1 MARPPERVAS
11 GFLLLLKEGTMDMT
25 FLLMIA
31 VFVASLFIQW
41 GLQAT
46 FARFSRVANS
56 RGLTGAEVAR
66 AILDAHGL
74 THVRVE
80 PVPGALTDHYD
91 PQAKA
96 VRLSEPNYASPS
108 LAALAVAA
116 HEVGH
121 AVQDKEGY
129 AWLRVRAQ
137 PLARGQ
143 HWEQTGGPSWSSWV
157 LALGLWAWPSWAST
171 FTWGWPSSSSSPC
184 PWSLTP
190 PRRAMEFLRR
200 MGFLTS
206 REVGPA
212 RQVLTWAALTYV
224 AALASSLATI
234 LYYASLLGL
243 FGRREE

>member
-1 MARPPERVAS
+1 MDLLAIALMAV
-11 GFLLLLKEGTMDMT
+11 
-25 FLLMIA
+25 
-31 VFVASLFIQW
+31 VFVASLAIQG

-46 FARFSRVANS
+46 FARFSRVANA
-56 RGLTGAEVAR
+56 RGLTGAQVAR

-91 PQAKA
+91 PHAKA

-121 AVQDKEGY
+121 AVQDAQGY
-129 AWLRVRAQ
+129 AWLRVRASLW
-137 PLARGQ
+137 PAASLGSNL
-143 HWEQTGGPSWSSWV
+143 GPILVV
-157 LALGLWAWPSWAST
+157 LGLMVGALGLAKLGLYLYLAVAFFQLITLPVEFDAS
-171 FTWGWPSSSSSPC
+171 
-184 PWSLTP
+184 
-190 PRRAMEFLRR
+190 RRALDFLKR
-200 MGFLTS
+200 MGFLDA
-206 REVGPA
+206 REMGPA

-234 LYYASLLGL
+234 LYYASLLM
-243 FGRREE
+243 GRREE

>member
-1 MARPPERVAS
+1 MDMLA
-11 GFLLLLKEGTMDMT
+11 LLLMGLV
-25 FLLMIA
+25 FL
-31 VFVASLFIQW
+31 ASLAIQG

-56 RGLTGAEVAR
+56 RGLTGAQVAR

-91 PQAKA
+91 PHAKA
-96 VRLSEPNYASPS
+96 VRLSEPNYASSS

-121 AVQDKEGY
+121 AVQDAHGY
-129 AWLRVRAQ
+129 TWLRVRASLW
-137 PLARGQ
+137 PAASLGTNLGPILVVGGLMLGAIGLAK
-143 HWEQTGGPSWSSWV
+143 
-157 LALGLWAWPSWAST
+157 LGLYLYLAVALFQLVTLPVEFDAS
-171 FTWGWPSSSSSPC
+171 
-184 PWSLTP
+184 
-190 PRRAMEFLRR
+190 RRALEFLRR
-200 MGFLTS
+200 MGFLS
-206 REVGPA
+206 QQEMVPA

-234 LYYASLLGL
+234 LYYASLLM
-243 FGRREE
+243 GRREE

>member
-1 MARPPERVAS
+1 MDILA
-11 GFLLLLKEGTMDMT
+11 LLLMGL
-25 FLLMIA
+25 
-31 VFVASLFIQW
+31 VFVASLVIQG

-91 PQAKA
+91 PHAKA

-121 AVQDKEGY
+121 AVQDAHGY
-129 AWLRVRAQ
+129 TWLRVRASLW
-137 PLARGQ
+137 PAASLGTNLGPILVVGGLMLGAIGLAK
-143 HWEQTGGPSWSSWV
+143 
-157 LALGLWAWPSWAST
+157 LGLYLYLAVALFQLVTLPVEFDAS
-171 FTWGWPSSSSSPC
+171 
-184 PWSLTP
+184 
-190 PRRAMEFLRR
+190 RRALEFLRR
-200 MGFLTS
+200 MGFLS
-206 REVGPA
+206 REEMAPA
-212 RQVLTWAALTYV
+212 QKVLTWAALTYV
-224 AALASSLATI
+224 AALASSLAAI
-234 LYYASLLGL
+234 LYYASLLM
-243 FGRREE
+243 GRREE

>member
-1 MARPPERVAS
+1 MDILA
-11 GFLLLLKEGTMDMT
+11 LLLMGL
-25 FLLMIA
+25 
-31 VFVASLFIQW
+31 VFVASLVIQG

-46 FARFSRVANS
+46 FARFSRVANN

-74 THVRVE
+74 SHVRVE

-91 PQAKA
+91 PHAKA

-121 AVQDKEGY
+121 AVQDAHGY
-129 AWLRVRAQ
+129 TWLRVRASLW
-137 PLARGQ
+137 PAASLGTNLGPILVVVGLMLGAIGLAK
-143 HWEQTGGPSWSSWV
+143 
-157 LALGLWAWPSWAST
+157 LGLYLYLAVALFQLVTLPVEFDAS
-171 FTWGWPSSSSSPC
+171 
-184 PWSLTP
+184 
-190 PRRAMEFLRR
+190 RRALEFLRR
-200 MGFLTS
+200 MGFLS
-206 REVGPA
+206 QQEMAPA

-234 LYYASLLGL
+234 LYYASLLM
-243 FGRREE
+243 GRREE

>member
-1 MARPPERVAS
+1 MDMLA
-11 GFLLLLKEGTMDMT
+11 LLLMVL
-25 FLLMIA
+25 
-31 VFVASLFIQW
+31 VFVASMVIQG

-56 RGLTGAEVAR
+56 RGLTGAQVAR

-91 PQAKA
+91 PHAKA

-121 AVQDKEGY
+121 AVQDAQGY
-129 AWLRVRAQ
+129 AWLRVRASLL
-137 PLARGQ
+137 PAASLGSNL
-143 HWEQTGGPSWSSWV
+143 GPWLV
-157 LALGLWAWPSWAST
+157 ILGLMVGAIGLAKLGLYLFLAVALFQLVTLPVEFDAS
-171 FTWGWPSSSSSPC
+171 
-184 PWSLTP
+184 
-190 PRRAMEFLRR
+190 RRALEFLRR
-200 MGFLTS
+200 MGFLS
-206 REVGPA
+206 QQEMAPA

-224 AALASSLATI
+224 AALASSLATL
-234 LYYASLLGL
+234 LYYASLLM
-243 FGRREE
+243 GRREE

>member
-1 MARPPERVAS
+1 MDMLA
-11 GFLLLLKEGTMDMT
+11 LLLMVL
-25 FLLMIA
+25 
-31 VFVASLFIQW
+31 VFVASMVIQG

-56 RGLTGAEVAR
+56 RGLTGAQVAR

-91 PQAKA
+91 PHAKA

-121 AVQDKEGY
+121 AVQDAQGY
-129 AWLRVRAQ
+129 AWLRVRASLL
-137 PLARGQ
+137 PAASLGSNL
-143 HWEQTGGPSWSSWV
+143 GPWLV
-157 LALGLWAWPSWAST
+157 ILGLMVGAIGLAKLGLYLFLAVAHFQLVTLPVEFDAS
-171 FTWGWPSSSSSPC
+171 
-184 PWSLTP
+184 
-190 PRRAMEFLRR
+190 RRALEFLRR
-200 MGFLTS
+200 MGFLS
-206 REVGPA
+206 QQEMAPA

-224 AALASSLATI
+224 AALASSLATL
-234 LYYASLLGL
+234 LYYASLLM
-243 FGRREE
+243 GRREE

>member
-1 MARPPERVAS
+1 MDILA
-11 GFLLLLKEGTMDMT
+11 LLLMGL
-25 FLLMIA
+25 
-31 VFVASLFIQW
+31 VFVASLVIQG

-56 RGLTGAEVAR
+56 RGLTGAQVAR

-91 PQAKA
+91 PHAKA

-121 AVQDKEGY
+121 AVQDAHGY
-129 AWLRVRAQ
+129 TWLRVRASLW
-137 PLARGQ
+137 PAASLGTNLGPILVVGGLMLGAIGLAK
-143 HWEQTGGPSWSSWV
+143 
-157 LALGLWAWPSWAST
+157 LGLYLYLAVALFQLVTLPVEFDAS
-171 FTWGWPSSSSSPC
+171 
-184 PWSLTP
+184 
-190 PRRAMEFLRR
+190 RRALEFLRR
-200 MGFLTS
+200 MGFLS
-206 REVGPA
+206 QQEMAPA
-212 RQVLTWAALTYV
+212 RRVLTWAALTYV

-234 LYYASLLGL
+234 LYYASLLM
-243 FGRREE
+243 GRRQE

>member
-1 MARPPERVAS
+1 MDILA
-11 GFLLLLKEGTMDMT
+11 LLLMGL
-25 FLLMIA
+25 
-31 VFVASLFIQW
+31 VFVASLVIQG

-91 PQAKA
+91 PHAKA

-121 AVQDKEGY
+121 AVQDAHGY
-129 AWLRVRAQ
+129 TWLRVRASLW
-137 PLARGQ
+137 PAASLGTNLGTILVVGGLMLGAIGLAK
-143 HWEQTGGPSWSSWV
+143 
-157 LALGLWAWPSWAST
+157 LGLYLYLAVALFQLVTLPVEFDAS
-171 FTWGWPSSSSSPC
+171 
-184 PWSLTP
+184 
-190 PRRAMEFLRR
+190 RRALEFLRR
-200 MGFLTS
+200 MGFLS
-206 REVGPA
+206 REEMAPA
-212 RQVLTWAALTYV
+212 QKVLTWAALTYV

-234 LYYASLLGL
+234 LYYASLLM
-243 FGRREE
+243 GRREE

>member
-1 MARPPERVAS
+1 
-11 GFLLLLKEGTMDMT
+11 MDLAL
-25 FLLMIA
+25 LLMIA
-31 VFVASLFIQW
+31 VFVASLGIQW

-46 FARFSRVANS
+46 FARHSRVGNT
-56 RGLTGAEVAR
+56 RGLTGAQVAR

-74 THVRVE
+74 SQVRVE
-80 PVPGALTDHYD
+80 PVPGHLTDHYD

-121 AVQDKEGY
+121 AVQDAQGY
-129 AWLRVRAQ
+129 AWLRVRANLW
-137 PLARGQ
+137 PVASLGSTWGPILVLAG
-143 HWEQTGGPSWSSWV
+143 
-157 LALGLWAWPSWAST
+157 LALGALGLAKLGIYLYLAVAFFQLITLPVEFDAS
-171 FTWGWPSSSSSPC
+171 
-184 PWSLTP
+184 
-190 PRRAMEFLRR
+190 RRAMGFLKR
-200 MGFLTS
+200 MGFLS
-206 REVGPA
+206 DRETGPA

-243 FGRREE
+243 FRREE

>member
-1 MARPPERVAS
+1 MDILA
-11 GFLLLLKEGTMDMT
+11 LLLMGL
-25 FLLMIA
+25 
-31 VFVASLFIQW
+31 VFVASLVIQG

-56 RGLTGAEVAR
+56 RGLTGAQVAR

-91 PQAKA
+91 PHAKA

-121 AVQDKEGY
+121 AVQDAHGY
-129 AWLRVRAQ
+129 TWLRVRASLW
-137 PLARGQ
+137 PAASLGTNLGPILVVGGLMLGAIGLAK
-143 HWEQTGGPSWSSWV
+143 
-157 LALGLWAWPSWAST
+157 LGLYLYLAVALFQLVTLPVEFDAS
-171 FTWGWPSSSSSPC
+171 
-184 PWSLTP
+184 
-190 PRRAMEFLRR
+190 RRALEFLRR
-200 MGFLTS
+200 MGFLS
-206 REVGPA
+206 QQEMAPA
-212 RQVLTWAALTYV
+212 RRVLTWAALTYV

-234 LYYASLLGL
+234 LYYASLLM
-243 FGRREE
+243 GRREE

>member
-1 MARPPERVAS
+1 
-11 GFLLLLKEGTMDMT
+11 MDT
-25 FLLMIA
+25 LAFLLMIL
-31 VFVASLFIQW
+31 VFVASLAIQG

-46 FARFSRVANS
+46 FARYSRVANS

-121 AVQDKEGY
+121 AVQDARGY
-129 AWLRVRAQ
+129 AWLRVRASLL
-137 PLARGQ
+137 PAASLGSNLGPILVLAGLFL
-143 HWEQTGGPSWSSWV
+143 G
-157 LALGLWAWPSWAST
+157 ALGLAKLGLPEQPA
-171 FTWGWPSSSSSPC
+171 GVLRPAAEIAEEPVEQRLRGRLADAEAVGGPQDRPLRC
-184 PWSLTP
+184 V
-190 PRRAMEFLRR
+190 RRIRH
-200 MGFLTS
+200 MGAEALEAGDF
-206 REVGPA
+206 G
-212 RQVLTWAALTYV
+212 RQVMHHPVPPGREGAALP
-224 AALASSLATI
+224 
-234 LYYASLLGL
+234 
-243 FGRREE
+243 

>member
-11 GFLLLLKEGTMDMT
+11 GFLLLLEEGTMDVT

-31 VFVASLFIQW
+31 VFVTSLFIQW

-129 AWLRVRAQ
+129 AWLRVRANLW
-137 PLARGQ
+137 PVASIGSN
-143 HWEQTGGPSWSSWV
+143 WGPILV
-157 LALGLWAWPSWAST
+157 LVGLGLGALGLAKLGIYLYLGVAIFQLVTLPVEFDAS
-171 FTWGWPSSSSSPC
+171 
-184 PWSLTP
+184 
-190 PRRAMEFLRR
+190 RRAMEFLRR

>member
-1 MARPPERVAS
+1 MDMLA
-11 GFLLLLKEGTMDMT
+11 LLLMGLV
-25 FLLMIA
+25 FL
-31 VFVASLFIQW
+31 ASLGIQG

-56 RGLTGAEVAR
+56 RGLTGAQVAR

-91 PQAKA
+91 PHAKA

-121 AVQDKEGY
+121 AVQDAHGY
-129 AWLRVRAQ
+129 TWLRVRASLW
-137 PLARGQ
+137 PAASLGTNLGPILVGVGLMLGAIGLAK
-143 HWEQTGGPSWSSWV
+143 
-157 LALGLWAWPSWAST
+157 LGLYLYLAVALFQLVTLPVEFDAS
-171 FTWGWPSSSSSPC
+171 
-184 PWSLTP
+184 
-190 PRRAMEFLRR
+190 RRALEFLRR
-200 MGFLTS
+200 MGFLS
-206 REVGPA
+206 QQEMVPA

-234 LYYASLLGL
+234 LYYASLLM
-243 FGRREE
+243 GRREE

>member
-1 MARPPERVAS
+1 MDILA
-11 GFLLLLKEGTMDMT
+11 LLLMGL
-25 FLLMIA
+25 
-31 VFVASLFIQW
+31 VFVASLVIQG

-91 PQAKA
+91 PHAKA

-121 AVQDKEGY
+121 AVQDAHGY
-129 AWLRVRAQ
+129 TWLRVRASLW
-137 PLARGQ
+137 PAASLGTNLGPILVVGGLMLGAIGLAK
-143 HWEQTGGPSWSSWV
+143 
-157 LALGLWAWPSWAST
+157 LGLYLYLAVALFQLVTLPVEFDAS
-171 FTWGWPSSSSSPC
+171 
-184 PWSLTP
+184 
-190 PRRAMEFLRR
+190 RRALEFLRR
-200 MGFLTS
+200 MGFLS
-206 REVGPA
+206 REEMAPA
-212 RQVLTWAALTYV
+212 QKVLTWAALTYV

-234 LYYASLLGL
+234 LYDASLLM
-243 FGRREE
+243 GRREE

>member
-1 MARPPERVAS
+1 MDILA
-11 GFLLLLKEGTMDMT
+11 LLLMGL
-25 FLLMIA
+25 
-31 VFVASLFIQW
+31 VFVASLVIQG

-56 RGLTGAEVAR
+56 RGLTGAQVAR

-91 PQAKA
+91 PHAKV

-121 AVQDKEGY
+121 AVQDAHGY
-129 AWLRVRAQ
+129 TWLRVRASLW
-137 PLARGQ
+137 PAASLGTNLGPILVVGGLMLGAIGLAK
-143 HWEQTGGPSWSSWV
+143 
-157 LALGLWAWPSWAST
+157 LGLYLYLAVALFQLVTLPVEFDAS
-171 FTWGWPSSSSSPC
+171 
-184 PWSLTP
+184 
-190 PRRAMEFLRR
+190 RRALEFLRR
-200 MGFLTS
+200 MGFLS
-206 REVGPA
+206 QQEVAPA

-234 LYYASLLGL
+234 LYYASLLM
-243 FGRREE
+243 GRREE

>member
-1 MARPPERVAS
+1 MDVLALVLM
-11 GFLLLLKEGTMDMT
+11 GVVFL
-25 FLLMIA
+25 
-31 VFVASLFIQW
+31 ASLAIQ
-41 GLQAT
+41 GALQAT

-56 RGLTGAEVAR
+56 RGMTGAEVAR

-91 PQAKA
+91 PHAKA

-121 AVQDKEGY
+121 AVQDAQGY
-129 AWLRVRAQ
+129 AWLRVRASLL
-137 PLARGQ
+137 PAASLGSNLGPILVVLGLAMG
-143 HWEQTGGPSWSSWV
+143 
-157 LALGLWAWPSWAST
+157 ALGLAKLGLYLFLAVALFQLVTLPVEFDAS
-171 FTWGWPSSSSSPC
+171 
-184 PWSLTP
+184 
-190 PRRAMEFLRR
+190 RRALDFLRR
-200 MGFLTS
+200 MGFLAPG
-206 REVGPA
+206 EMGPA

-234 LYYASLLGL
+234 LYYASLLM
-243 FGRREE
+243 GRRGE